1 MSARLYGVV
10 KYSADDQHVAFAT
23 TDEEVSRSS
32 DSLSRGAGA
41 TMRQVPGKHAVPEFR
56 SSGMP
61 DIAGTRSRVADGCG
75 DQGLIALA
83 CILTELLFSGPAPLA
98 LREGGK
104 WGRRSP
110 FKLLLAGVTLV
121 AEDGGVCHG

>member
-1 MSARLYGVV
+1 MGIDVSARLHGVV

-61 DIAGTRSRVADGCG
+61 DIAGARSRVADGCG

-83 CILTELLFSGPAPLA
+83 CILTELLF
-98 LREGGK
+98 
-104 WGRRSP
+104 RSR
-110 FKLLLAGVTLV
+110 KNRDDVGLCDVS
-121 AEDGGVCHG
+121 